1 MLGSTVLDVA
11 IGLVFV
17 FMAVSLAASA
27 LTEALSSFVKLRQTT
42 LRAGIQALL
51 NDPAFTGLARD
62 LYNHALVNPLAGGAA
77 TGVADLTANPAYVDA
92 SCFALALLS
101 ILEKPT
107 PDAPLA
113 ETVAKIQN
121 DQLRQTLT
129 TLLSAAGDDRAAFLN
144 AIGRWFDD
152 AMDRLGGWYKR
163 YTQVIGFAM
172 ALVVCAVLNAD
183 ALRVGTAL
191 WQKPS
196 LVAELSVAD
205 VPEASKAIETLN
217 GTALIGWSGVAL
229 GDPAADLSM
238 VLGWLIVAG
247 ASLFGAPFWFDTLQR
262 VVRLAGTGPAGGKA
276 AAAARSEA

>member
-1 MLGSTVLDVA
+1 MLGSTILDVA

-27 LTEALSSFVKLRQTT
+27 LTEALSSFIKLRQTT
-42 LRAGIQALL
+42 LRSGIQALL
-51 NDPAFTGLARD
+51 NDADFTGLARD
-62 LYNHALVNPLAGGAA
+62 LYNHALVNPLARGTA
-77 TGVADLTANPAYVDA
+77 TGVADLTASPAYVDS

-101 ILEKPT
+101 ILEKP
-107 PDAPLA
+107 AAGVPLA
-113 ETVAKIQN
+113 TTVAKIQ
-121 DQLRQTLT
+121 DEQLKQALT

-144 AIGRWFDD
+144 AVGRWFDD

-172 ALVVCAVLNAD
+172 ALLVCAVLNAD

-191 WQKPS
+191 LQKPS

-205 VPEASKAIETLN
+205 VPEASKVIETLN

-229 GDPAADLSM
+229 GDWGADLSM

-247 ASLFGAPFWFDTLQR
+247 ASLFGAPFWFDMLQR
-262 VVRLAGTGPAGGKA
+262 VVRLAGTGPTGDKA
-276 AAAARSEA
+276 TAR